1 MSWTDAAAAAL
12 LALAFRSAGLECGVL
27 ALVGAVLGGPALAV
41 AGLVAGVGA
50 HQALSYQGF
59 RRREEAAR
67 LDGEATLMRIRQR
80 VRAGQ
85 PVTAAIEDA
94 LGGRGASEVDGV
106 LGLLVSRMPRTLRA
120 SAGALWRA
128 ALARGGRVDRLVEM
142 LLVQIRTERALSD
155 QLEAALAGPRG
166 TAVLLAAAPW
176 VAVVGLRLMVPT
188 FFQILTDTLPGVLA
202 VIAVA
207 GVQSV
212 VFCLLWPAGGVR

>member
-12 LALAFRSAGLECGVL
+12 LALAFRSAGLECGVMAL
-27 ALVGAVLGGPALAV
+27 AGAVLGGPALAV

-50 HQALSYQGF
+50 HQALSHQGF

-94 LGGRGASEVDGV
+94 LGRRGASEVDGV
-106 LGLLVSRMPRTLRA
+106 LGLLVARLPRTLRA
-120 SAGALWRA
+120 SAAALWRA
-128 ALARGGRVDRLVEM
+128 ALARGGRVDRLVEL

-176 VAVVGLRLMVPT
+176 VAVLGLRLMVPA
-188 FFQILTDTLPGVLA
+188 FFQILTHTLPGVLT
-202 VIAVA
+202 VIVVA
-207 GVQSV
+207 AVQST